1 MPEAWI
7 VEAVRTPIGKHGG
20 ALASVRPDDLLA
32 HALSALMDRSGV
44 PKEEVEDVYAGCAN
58 QAGED
63 NRNVAR
69 MALLLAGFPVEVA
82 GCTVNRLCG
91 SGLEAVAQAARAIW
105 AGEGKVYIGSG
116 VESMSRAPYAV
127 PKPERGF
134 PTGNLVMY
142 DTTLGWR
149 FVNPKMQA
157 LYGTESMGE
166 TAENLAEMYKI
177 PREEQDRFALL
188 SHQKAV
194 RAWDEG
200 RFQDEVVPVPV
211 KRGKE
216 EILVEQDEGPRRD
229 TSLEK
234 LAALRP
240 VFREGGT
247 VTAGNS
253 SPLNDG
259 AAAVLLVSDDYAKA
273 HGLRPLARVRAIAVA
288 GVPPRIMG
296 IGPVP
301 ATRKALERAGLSLS
315 DLGLIELNEAF
326 AAQSLAVL
334 REWGLDMEDP
344 RLNPNGGAIWGP
356 HPHHPGP
363 RDEAAKGPV
372 RPRHHVH
379 RRGPGHRRGGGRNG
393 LSLRPLP
400 SPGAEGGSLAI
411 LCFYSRFHPLVKYI
425 STPGRTCPRSQR
437 SRGSTKAGL
446 AYPPRLPL
454 SARSTRGLPE
464 GGTWT
469 PPRGAGSESPSPPGT
484 SGPKSSTPTRS
495 ARATRKGPEQRALK
509 ASPANWGPGRRR
521 RRKASGSGR
530 WGKALPGRTGRSA
543 SRPRTSPAL
552 KGLPILPRRSGE
564 AEPRKGRTSR
574 PPATAR

>member
-194 RAWDEG
+194 RAWEEG
-200 RFQDEVVPVPV
+200 RFRDEVVPVPV

-301 ATRKALERAGLSLS
+301 ATGKALERAGLSLS

-344 RLNPNGGAIWGP
+344 RLNPNGGAIALG
-356 HPHHPGP
+356 
-363 RDEAAKGPV
+363 
-372 RPRHHVH
+372 
-379 RRGPGHRRGGGRNG
+379 
-393 LSLRPLP
+393 
-400 SPGAEGGSLAI
+400 
-411 LCFYSRFHPLVKYI
+411 HPLGA
-425 STPGRTCPRSQR
+425 SG
-437 SRGSTKAGL
+437 
-446 AYPPRLPL
+446 
-454 SARSTRGLPE
+454 ARILTTLVHE
-464 GGTWT
+464 M
-469 PPRGAGSESPSPPGT
+469 
-484 SGPKSSTPTRS
+484 
-495 ARATRKGPEQRALK
+495 
-509 ASPANWGPGRRR
+509 R
-521 RRKASGSGR
+521 RRKVQF
-530 WGKALPGRTGRSA
+530 
-543 SRPRTSPAL
+543 
-552 KGLPILPRRSGE
+552 GL
-564 AEPRKGRTSR
+564 
-574 PPATAR
+574 ATMCIGVGQGIAVVVEGMG